1 MNHLIYKIGSKKMD
15 TQLFFCEFKGYIATA
30 FDIASLDLDH
40 SDLDCLFDI
49 YEAYLDSDTSVFHF
63 VNSNF
68 NNINARLNLI

>member
-1 MNHLIYKIGSKKMD
+1 MD

-30 FDIASLDLDH
+30 FNIASLDLDH

-49 YEAYLDSDTSVFHF
+49 YETYLDSNNNVFHF

-68 NNINARLNLI
+68 NIINARLNLI